1 MDGYSACTSLKK
13 GAETADIPIVMLTGV
28 GHVLNKVLA
37 EWMGADGYI
46 IKPFTSRELR
56 DTAKKY
62 LSTAKPGPKK
72 EGVEPS
78 PATAR

>member
-1 MDGYSACTSLKK
+1 
-13 GAETADIPIVMLTGV
+13 
-28 GHVLNKVLA
+28 VLNKVLA